1 MRGWKSMAIHEECG
15 VFGIYDPAGDCARTT
30 YYGLY
35 ALQHRGQEA
44 CGIAAMNGLEMRC
57 HKDVGLVGDV
67 FSAPVLDELGGTMAV
82 GHVRYSTTGGSKREN
97 AQPLTLSY
105 VKGTF
110 AVAHNGN
117 LVNVDNLRRHYE
129 YRGAIFHTTTDS
141 EIIAYIIAQE
151 RLLCGSI
158 ERAVANAIHQL
169 RGAFSLVVMSSRK
182 LIAAR
187 DPWGFRP
194 LCIGKRGDAW
204 IFASESCALDCVGA
218 TFIRDVEPGE
228 VVYVDLNGE
237 LQSIRDCCGT
247 EKTSLC
253 IFEYLYFARP
263 DSIID
268 GQSVHDAR
276 ILAGRC
282 LAKEHPVEADVVI
295 GVPDSG
301 LNAAKGYA
309 MESGI
314 PYNDGLIKNRYIGRT
329 FIQPGQANRE
339 QAVKLKLN
347 PLRSTIA
354 GKRVVV
360 IDDSI
365 VQPAGAPAAGRRGEG
380 GPHAVIR
387 AHVHRPLLFRH
398 GHPLQKG
405 TDGLQSYAGRDAGAY
420 RRGQS
425 GLSVSGQPAEDRA
438 GVPLRLLRWLLYRAL
453 PPSGGGSGAELSIV
467 KEPGRSPALFLPA
480 SDLTKITKTAYRAM
494 RNAKNEIKIC
504 ICAKMC

>member
-218 TFIRDVEPGE
+218 TFVRDVEPGE

-314 PYNDGLIKNRYIGRT
+314 PYNDGLIKNRYIART

-365 VQPAGAPAAGRRGEG
+365 VRGTTSNQL
-380 GPHAVIR
+380 VR
-387 AHVHRPLLFRH
+387 LL
-398 GHPLQKG
+398 
-405 TDGLQSYAGRDAGAY
+405 RDAGAKEVHMLSSAPMFIAPCY
-420 RRGQS
+420 FGTDIPSKKELMACNHTLDEMRELIGADS
-425 GLSVSGQPAEDRA
+425 LGFLSVDSLRKIAPECRCGFCDGCFTEHYPLPVEEAEQ
-438 GVPLRLLRWLLYRAL
+438 
-453 PPSGGGSGAELSIV
+453 
-467 KEPGRSPALFLPA
+467 
-480 SDLTKITKTAYRAM
+480 
-494 RNAKNEIKIC
+494 N
-504 ICAKMC
+504 

>member
-365 VQPAGAPAAGRRGEG
+365 VRGTTSNQL
-380 GPHAVIR
+380 VR
-387 AHVHRPLLFRH
+387 LL
-398 GHPLQKG
+398 
-405 TDGLQSYAGRDAGAY
+405 RDAGAKEVHMLSSAPMFIAPCY
-420 RRGQS
+420 FGTDIPSKKELMACNHTLDEMRELIGADS
-425 GLSVSGQPAEDRA
+425 LGFLSVDSLRKIAPECRCGFCDGCFTEHYPLPMEEAEQ
-438 GVPLRLLRWLLYRAL
+438 
-453 PPSGGGSGAELSIV
+453 
-467 KEPGRSPALFLPA
+467 
-480 SDLTKITKTAYRAM
+480 
-494 RNAKNEIKIC
+494 N
-504 ICAKMC
+504 

>member
-263 DSIID
+263 DSVID

-365 VQPAGAPAAGRRGEG
+365 VRGTTSNQL
-380 GPHAVIR
+380 VR
-387 AHVHRPLLFRH
+387 LL
-398 GHPLQKG
+398 
-405 TDGLQSYAGRDAGAY
+405 RDAGAKEVHMLSSAPMFIAPCY
-420 RRGQS
+420 FGTDIPSKKELMACNHTLDEMRELIGADS
-425 GLSVSGQPAEDRA
+425 LGFLSVDSLRKIAPECRCGFCDGCFTEHYPLPVEEAEQ
-438 GVPLRLLRWLLYRAL
+438 
-453 PPSGGGSGAELSIV
+453 
-467 KEPGRSPALFLPA
+467 
-480 SDLTKITKTAYRAM
+480 
-494 RNAKNEIKIC
+494 N
-504 ICAKMC
+504 

>member
-365 VQPAGAPAAGRRGEG
+365 VRGTTSNQL
-380 GPHAVIR
+380 VR
-387 AHVHRPLLFRH
+387 LL
-398 GHPLQKG
+398 
-405 TDGLQSYAGRDAGAY
+405 RDAGAKEVHMLSSAPMFIAPCY
-420 RRGQS
+420 FGTDIPSKKELMACSHTLDEMRELIGADS
-425 GLSVSGQPAEDRA
+425 LGFLSVDSLRKIAPECRCGFCDGCFTEHYPLPVEEAEQ
-438 GVPLRLLRWLLYRAL
+438 
-453 PPSGGGSGAELSIV
+453 
-467 KEPGRSPALFLPA
+467 
-480 SDLTKITKTAYRAM
+480 
-494 RNAKNEIKIC
+494 N
-504 ICAKMC
+504 

>member
-1 MRGWKSMAIHEECG
+1 MGAFLGSRGPSNGGGRRLMRGWKSMAIHEECG

-365 VQPAGAPAAGRRGEG
+365 VRGTTSNQL
-380 GPHAVIR
+380 VR
-387 AHVHRPLLFRH
+387 LL
-398 GHPLQKG
+398 
-405 TDGLQSYAGRDAGAY
+405 RDAGAKEVHMLSSAPMFIAPCY
-420 RRGQS
+420 FGTDIPSKKELMACSHTLDEMRELIGADS
-425 GLSVSGQPAEDRA
+425 LGFLSVDSLRKIAPECRCGFCDGCFTEHYPLPVEEAEQ
-438 GVPLRLLRWLLYRAL
+438 
-453 PPSGGGSGAELSIV
+453 
-467 KEPGRSPALFLPA
+467 
-480 SDLTKITKTAYRAM
+480 
-494 RNAKNEIKIC
+494 N
-504 ICAKMC
+504 